1 MSKLEGEG
9 AGIFVDREN
18 STSILQQ
25 QFDRTAETESGRAL
39 FISGEPGIGKTTLV
53 ARFLAS
59 LPNQTVTVLRTR
71 GREFAAS
78 PFVALAGLFEDASV
92 VQPTRYGKQVALT
105 VLNVARLVP
114 AFGPYASAITDTVK
128 DLRGLSE
135 ADSRIIS
142 NSLYV
147 NNMFTS
153 LLEKLAKKRPVV
165 LFLDDAQW
173 FDSSSLEVLGFAAGR
188 LQDMRVLMIICFR
201 RGHITS
207 EREERNLEILD
218 AIIRSA
224 PAPVA
229 SSLDLGPLDNKYS
242 GELARALLRGQC
254 DNTGLEIMVRRGG
267 GNPFYVTKLATEL
280 LSSPQVATTG
290 VSNLEKVI
298 PGTVFEAISRQL
310 QRINRESPEARLA
323 LDYAAIL
330 GKEFSVSDLAGLTKL
345 DELKLK
351 HLMETVE
358 SVYGVVDASTS
369 PGVYAFDHEMTRE
382 SIENQLGAQASP
394 LHLKAA
400 KYYESVPSKQP
411 ELLAQHYEKGQA
423 YERSF
428 LYYRK
433 AADRS
438 SKSYSFADSAR
449 YLAKCVSFID
459 DRKVKATRETRR
471 ELLLALAE
479 AQFSRGHFGEALS
492 NSLSVVKPAPA
503 ASLLSA
509 DALLLA
515 GKCTR
520 YLGISGQGKKGISY
534 LRKAAAVYEAKGD
547 VRKLAAT
554 YSTLATVLDHYN
566 FHEDAVAYFGR
577 CQKALNQSRDRT
589 GLASL
594 QRKSGMIYDSRM
606 AIPYIKNAL
615 TVFERLKSK
624 IEVGRC
630 LNNLGAEMLYIGD
643 FKAAETQLL
652 RSIET
657 YREIDSYEVDAP
669 LNNLGL
675 VYMQE
680 GRLTDTRAVLEEAE
694 DRASEDFSRIC
705 AVSNIA
711 AVERLE
717 GKPLEALRRLGSVV
731 ELVRSSGE
739 PLIQDYF
746 AFNMATNLL
755 KSGKPKEALDWLERF
770 PLNSWKG
777 DSGLAEAKRLRMKG
791 AILQAMGRLDE
802 SKACIGRAGE
812 VLNTKRPQKWFYEL
826 DYYPCDI
833 HILD

>member
-1 MSKLEGEG
+1 M
-9 AGIFVDREN
+9 GIFVNREN
-18 STSILQQ
+18 PTSVLQR
-25 QFDRTAETESGRAL
+25 QFEQTVETESGRAL

-53 ARFLAS
+53 ERFLAS
-59 LPNQTVTVLRTR
+59 LPKESATVLRTR

-114 AFGPYASAITDTVK
+114 AFGPYASVITDTLK

-147 NNMFTS
+147 NNLFTS

-173 FDSSSLEVLGFAAGR
+173 FDSSSLEVLGFAPGR
-188 LQDMRVLMIICFR
+188 LQEMRVLVITCFR

-207 EREERNLEILD
+207 EREERNLETLD
-218 AIIRSA
+218 AIVRSA

-229 SSLDLGPLDNKYS
+229 SSLDLGPLDDKDS
-242 GELARALLRGQC
+242 GELARGLLRGKC
-254 DNTGLEIMVRRGG
+254 DDAGLGILVRRGG
-267 GNPFYVTKLATEL
+267 GNPFYVTRLATEL
-280 LSSPQVATTG
+280 LSSPQGATTG
-290 VSNLEKVI
+290 VSSLETII
-298 PGTVFEAISRQL
+298 PRTVFEAISRQL
-310 QRINRESPEARLA
+310 QRINRESPEARVA

-330 GKEFSVSDLAGLTKL
+330 GREFSVSDLAGLTKL

-351 HLMETVE
+351 HLMETLK
-358 SVYGVVDASTS
+358 SVYGVVDASAS
-369 PGVYAFDHEMTRE
+369 PGVYTFDHEMTRE

-400 KYYESVPSKQP
+400 KYYESAPTKQP
-411 ELLAQHYEKGQA
+411 ELLALHYEKGQA

-428 LYYRK
+428 FYYRR
-433 AADRS
+433 AADKS

-449 YLAKCVSFID
+449 YLAKCISFID
-459 DRKVKATRETRR
+459 ESKVKAAQGTRR

-479 AQFSRGHFGEALS
+479 AQFSTGHFEEALS
-492 NSLSVVKPAPA
+492 TSLSVVKSAPA

-520 YLGISGQGKKGISY
+520 YLSVSSQGKKGVSY
-534 LRKAAAVYEAKGD
+534 LRKAAATYEAKGD

-554 YSTLATVLDHYN
+554 YSALATVLDHYN
-566 FHEDAVAYFGR
+566 FHDDAVAYFGR

-606 AIPYIKNAL
+606 AIPYIRNAL

-624 IEVGRC
+624 IEMGRC

-680 GRLTDTRAVLEEAE
+680 GRLADSRTMLKEAE
-694 DRASEDFSRIC
+694 GRASEDFNRIC

-717 GKPLEALRRLGSVV
+717 GKLPEALRRLKSIE

-746 AFNMATNLL
+746 AFNLAANLL
-755 KSGKPKEALDWLERF
+755 KFGKPREALDWLERF

-791 AILQAMGRLDE
+791 AILQAIGRLNE
-802 SKACIGRAGE
+802 SQACISRAEE